1 VAAAE
6 VPLEVWLMTDQPTNT
21 TGAVED
27 LLETLA
33 LRLPSLDLTAASDL
47 LGQLHARLDDQ
58 GDLAVVALLTAMDE
72 LVARWRRQ
80 NGELNACWRAH
91 SKALSA
97 ESMTRR
103 SMIAGFSTITEL
115 IPAVVERV
123 ARPTSAGLEGLPS
136 VVHAAKVAAP
146 ESIDSRTDSAAHRL
160 PENAGAI
167 EMVAY
172 VLGPFRLLQH
182 GRAIDG
188 WRGTKSPRI
197 VRYLTARCGQPV
209 HRERL
214 IEMFWPDADIETGR
228 RNLHQAIYSIR
239 RALRRDDFAAQHI
252 LYENETYMIN
262 REIGFWC
269 DVEEFEA
276 RVGAG
281 RRAEHAGQLDDAVRE
296 YALAAVVYGG
306 DLLED
311 TPNEDWAVTE
321 RDRLRLLHVEAA
333 NRRAE
338 LQFARG
344 DLEAAL
350 DTTMQVLRHAPC
362 DEMAHRRA
370 MSCYSATGRRGL
382 AVQQYRTCA
391 GILADSLD
399 VAPSPETTQL
409 YTSLLGD

>member
-1 VAAAE
+1 M
-6 VPLEVWLMTDQPTNT
+6 WLITDQPTNT
-21 TGAVED
+21 TAGAAED
-27 LLETLA
+27 RLFETLA
-33 LRLPSLDLTAASDL
+33 SRLPALDLTAATDL
-47 LGQLHARLDDQ
+47 LDQLHARLDDK
-58 GDLAVVALLTAMDE
+58 GDPALIALLSAMDE
-72 LVARWRRQ
+72 LAARWRHQ
-80 NGELNACWRAH
+80 NWELSACWRAH
-91 SKALSA
+91 SDALSA

-103 SMIAGFSTITEL
+103 SMIAGFSTVSEL
-115 IPAVVERV
+115 IPAMVEWV
-123 ARPTSAGLEGLPS
+123 ARPTSADFEGLTS
-136 VVHAAKVAAP
+136 VVCTSKVAAP
-146 ESIDSRTDSAAHRL
+146 QSVNSRTETAMRRL
-160 PENAGAI
+160 PEDAGEL
-167 EMVAY
+167 EMVTY
-172 VLGPFRLLQH
+172 LLGPFRLLQH

-188 WRGTKSPRI
+188 WRGTKSPR
-197 VRYLTARCGQPV
+197 VLRYLTARCGQPV
-209 HRERL
+209 HRETL
-214 IEMFWPDADIETGR
+214 IEMFWPDVNIETGR

-239 RALRRDDFAAQHI
+239 RALRHDDLGAQHI

-281 RRAEHAGQLDDAVRE
+281 RRAENAGQPEDALRE
-296 YALAAVVYGG
+296 YELAAAAYGG

-311 TPNEDWAVTE
+311 TPHEDWALTE

-362 DEMAHRRA
+362 DELAHRRA

-382 AVQQYRTCA
+382 AVQQYRTCT
-391 GILADSLD
+391 GILADTLD
-399 VAPSPETTQL
+399 VGPSPETTQL